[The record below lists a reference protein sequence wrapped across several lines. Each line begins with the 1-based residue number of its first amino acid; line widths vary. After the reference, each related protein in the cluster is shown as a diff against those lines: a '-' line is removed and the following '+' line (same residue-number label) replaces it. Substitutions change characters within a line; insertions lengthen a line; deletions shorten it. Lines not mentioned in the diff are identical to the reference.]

1 MEVVLVALVTGVSA
15 LGASFL
21 TGFWTYR
28 TAQWRGRHEQRLE
41 EDRRRFAQEEEFT
54 RQARDRFEQA
64 GRSVLQLG
72 VTVRVLAH
80 VRASGAHGG
89 ADAERAVLLRQAR
102 QDAVEAGVA
111 VERLRGVVRPQDR
124 GLVEELREATDRA
137 FIHGQTATGP
147 AAEAARV
154 QRELDSRLRQIEE
167 TLFPVLAVPWED
179 KDGAAVATVDGAA
192 PERASPP

>member
-1 MEVVLVALVTGVSA
+1 MDVVLVALVTGASA

-41 EDRRRFAQEEEFT
+41 EDRRRFEQEDELT
-54 RQARDRFEQA
+54 RQVRDRFERA

-72 VTVRVLAH
+72 VTVRVVAH

-89 ADAERAVLLRQAR
+89 ANAELAVLLRQAR
-102 QDAVEAGVA
+102 RDAVEAGVA
-111 VERLRGVVRPQDR
+111 VERLRAVVRPQDR
-124 GLVEELREATDRA
+124 TLVEDLREAADRA

-147 AAEAARV
+147 VEEAARV

-167 TLFPVLAVPWED
+167 TLFPVLAVSWEGED
-179 KDGAAVATVDGAA
+179 AGDAAAEVV
-192 PERASPP
+192 SPP

>member
-1 MEVVLVALVTGVSA
+1 MDVVLVALVTGASA

-41 EDRRRFAQEEEFT
+41 EDRRRFEQEDELT
-54 RQARDRFEQA
+54 RQVRDRFERA

-72 VTVRVLAH
+72 VTVRVVAH

-89 ADAERAVLLRQAR
+89 ANAELAVLLRQAR
-102 QDAVEAGVA
+102 RDAVEAGVA
-111 VERLRGVVRPQDR
+111 VERLRAVVRPQDR
-124 GLVEELREATDRA
+124 TLVEDLREAADRA

-147 AAEAARV
+147 VEEAARV

-167 TLFPVLAVPWED
+167 TLFPVLAVSWQDED
-179 KDGAAVATVDGAA
+179 AGGAPAEVV
-192 PERASPP
+192 SPP

>member
-1 MEVVLVALVTGVSA
+1 MDVVLVAAVTGASA

-28 TAQWRGRHEQRLE
+28 TARWRGRHEGRLE
-41 EDRRRFAQEEEFT
+41 RDRRRFEQEQERT
-54 RQARDRFEQA
+54 RDVRDRFDQA
-64 GRSVLQLG
+64 ARAVLQLG

-89 ADAERAVLLRQAR
+89 ADAELAELLRQAR

-111 VERLRGVVRPQDR
+111 VERLRSVVRPRDR
-124 GLVEELREATDRA
+124 ALTEELREAADQA

-147 AAEAARV
+147 VEEAARV
-154 QRELDSRLRQIEE
+154 QRELDARLRRIEE
-167 TLFPVLAVPWED
+167 TLFPVLAVPWSEETGP
-179 KDGAAVATVDGAA
+179 GAAGGTAEAA
-192 PERASPP
+192 

>member
-1 MEVVLVALVTGVSA
+1 MDVVLVALVTGASA

-41 EDRRRFAQEEEFT
+41 EDRRRFEQEDELT
-54 RQARDRFEQA
+54 RQVRDRFERA

-72 VTVRVLAH
+72 VTVRVVAH

-89 ADAERAVLLRQAR
+89 ANAELAVLLRQAR
-102 QDAVEAGVA
+102 RDAVEAGVA
-111 VERLRGVVRPQDR
+111 VERLRAVVRPQDR
-124 GLVEELREATDRA
+124 TLVEDLREAADRA

-147 AAEAARV
+147 VEEAARV

-167 TLFPVLAVPWED
+167 TLFPVLAVSWQDE
-179 KDGAAVATVDGAA
+179 GAGGAPA
-192 PERASPP
+192 EVVSPP

>member
-1 MEVVLVALVTGVSA
+1 MDVVLVALVTGASA

-41 EDRRRFAQEEEFT
+41 EDRRRFEQEDELT
-54 RQARDRFEQA
+54 RQVRDRFERA

-72 VTVRVLAH
+72 VTVRVVAH

-89 ADAERAVLLRQAR
+89 ANAELAVLLRQAR
-102 QDAVEAGVA
+102 RDAVEAGVA
-111 VERLRGVVRPQDR
+111 VERLRAVVRPQDR
-124 GLVEELREATDRA
+124 TLVEDLREAADRA

-147 AAEAARV
+147 VEEAARV

-167 TLFPVLAVPWED
+167 TLFPVLAVSWQDEVAG
-179 KDGAAVATVDGAA
+179 GAAAEVV
-192 PERASPP
+192 SPP

>member
-1 MEVVLVALVTGVSA
+1 MDVVLVALVTGASA

-41 EDRRRFAQEEEFT
+41 EDRRRFEQEDELT
-54 RQARDRFEQA
+54 RQVRDRFERA
-64 GRSVLQLG
+64 GRAVLQLG
-72 VTVRVLAH
+72 VTVRVVAH

-89 ADAERAVLLRQAR
+89 ANAELAVLLRQAR
-102 QDAVEAGVA
+102 RDAVEAGVA
-111 VERLRGVVRPQDR
+111 VERLRAVVRPQDR
-124 GLVEELREATDRA
+124 TLVEDLREAADRA

-147 AAEAARV
+147 VEEAARV

-167 TLFPVLAVPWED
+167 TLFPVLAVSWQDEVAG
-179 KDGAAVATVDGAA
+179 GAAAEVV
-192 PERASPP
+192 SPP

>member
-1 MEVVLVALVTGVSA
+1 MDVVLVALVTGASA

-41 EDRRRFAQEEEFT
+41 EDRRRFEQEDELT
-54 RQARDRFEQA
+54 RQVRDRFERA

-72 VTVRVLAH
+72 VTVRVVAH

-89 ADAERAVLLRQAR
+89 ANAELAVLLRQAR
-102 QDAVEAGVA
+102 RDAVEAGVA
-111 VERLRGVVRPQDR
+111 VERLRAVVRPQDR
-124 GLVEELREATDRA
+124 TLVEDLREAADRA

-147 AAEAARV
+147 VEEAARV

-167 TLFPVLAVPWED
+167 TLFPVLAVSWEGED
-179 KDGAAVATVDGAA
+179 AGGAAAEVV
-192 PERASPP
+192 SPP